1 MLMHTVSHATSLG
14 TVISALFDGPE
25 RRVPKGARIFCPGD
39 ASNTL
44 FLLRRGLVKL
54 STRSA
59 KGEEITLRVYRPA
72 EIFGEGCF
80 CRTVHRYWAT
90 ALEPSEVVES
100 PAERAVETLLHSP
113 ETALELLVEL
123 TERLASAYD
132 ELQTVSSRVA
142 VNRIA
147 AKLLVLPGMEQGQGR
162 WMELANRFTHEELAR
177 IVGVRRETLSRALS
191 RLRDLGV
198 VDYAA
203 GRPMRVD
210 RAGLKA
216 FLGGGETAVG
226 EGDADR

>member
-1 MLMHTVSHATSLG
+1 MLMQNVSHATSLE

-25 RRVPKGARIFCPGD
+25 RIVPKGARIFCPGD
-39 ASNTL
+39 ASDTL

-54 STRSA
+54 STLSP

-80 CRTVHRYWAT
+80 CRTVHQYWAT

-100 PAERAVETLLHSP
+100 PADRAVETLMQSP
-113 ETALELLVEL
+113 ETALELVVKL

-132 ELQTVSSRVA
+132 ELQTVSSRMA

-147 AKLLVLPGMEQGQGR
+147 AKLLALPGMEQGHDR
-162 WMELANRFTHEELAR
+162 WTELANRFTHEELAR

-216 FLGGGETAVG
+216 FLGGGETAVA
-226 EGDADR
+226 EDDADR